1 MGTEDTGNDQ
11 MPPVTPATAI
21 SVLPLHAA
29 VAAGKVEEVRVWL
42 DVHAPMDSEEGLDA
56 EGKSVSTPQ
65 WPPRPVSDILGPG
78 SASREPPCDQAG
90 EVADAQAGV
99 RNAAATED
107 GDNPVRPGIQNKH
120 RFAGELARLPSI
132 PKRDSDRSSAG
143 TLNGVN
149 RGPVDKRNEHGNTAL
164 AVAAALADPAV
175 AAELTALLLEH
186 GASPLVLSSNLTPL
200 HWAAQQGNWAAL
212 TAMAE
217 WEGGRAVDA
226 RAAETGETPL
236 MAAASAGRVDCC
248 LGLIAAGANPLAV
261 NVDGAGLLALAAS
274 KVSQG
279 KRSKVR
285 AAVRSALLN
294 AAPQLRVLL
303 LHHEDCGRHV
313 SFKPHQE
320 SPERISAILA
330 LIAKGATV
338 GSLSAEELLVST
350 EFDPVGKQHLSRCHS
365 EEYISVITELGE
377 QVANT
382 PVAFTPYYQGF
393 KGMPTAKQKKPEF
406 SDTFFSPGTMAA
418 ALRAAG
424 GVVHAVERVLK
435 GHSRSAFVCVRP
447 PGHHAGVDGATAGAP
462 SSGFSIVNNAMIGE
476 WFPYVC
482 FHTGRVAPMT
492 PAMNPRRC
500 QRLPS
505 NLRSLSRDL
514 LGL

>member
-1 MGTEDTGNDQ
+1 
-11 MPPVTPATAI
+11 
-21 SVLPLHAA
+21 
-29 VAAGKVEEVRVWL
+29 
-42 DVHAPMDSEEGLDA
+42 
-56 EGKSVSTPQ
+56 
-65 WPPRPVSDILGPG
+65 
-78 SASREPPCDQAG
+78 
-90 EVADAQAGV
+90 
-99 RNAAATED
+99 
-107 GDNPVRPGIQNKH
+107 
-120 RFAGELARLPSI
+120 
-132 PKRDSDRSSAG
+132 
-143 TLNGVN
+143 
-149 RGPVDKRNEHGNTAL
+149 
-164 AVAAALADPAV
+164 
-175 AAELTALLLEH
+175 LTALLLEH

-212 TAMAE
+212 TAMAG

-226 RAAETGETPL
+226 RASETGETPL